1 MRPVTFK
8 DIFQYRIPLTYYK
21 FRVLYENYRLRI
33 TIKYAEWKEAREK
46 ENNNNSS
53 DKIPPPSLRI
63 KEHGDNDSQRFF
75 EVGKR
80 TVEDIEN
87 ILQRHLRR
95 SLLSFQNI
103 LDFGC
108 GCGRNMIWLYRCTSK
123 PNYYGT
129 DIDEKAIEWCKNN
142 LPFATFSVNT
152 SFPPLPFMP
161 DTFDLIIIISVFTH
175 LDEEMQLAWI
185 QELHRILKPKGIVL
199 LSVHGLSICKNMPK
213 VIRDTLEV
221 NGFVFV
227 NADFT
232 KGIFPEWYKLSFH
245 TEKYIKQKFDTY
257 FKLLCYIEKGIND
270 HHDAVLLEKRY

>member
-1 MRPVTFK
+1 MQPVTFK

-87 ILQRHLRR
+87 ILQSHLRR

-108 GCGRNMIWLYRCTSK
+108 GCGRNMIWLYRRTSK

-142 LPFATFSVNT
+142 LPFATFSVNA